1 MRLGSDSHPNK
12 APSSLD
18 AERGSRQPSL
28 ILFTLTCK
36 PARATSNTSAKC
48 QIDAL
53 PSCTGAG
60 INSTEE
66 NSRAD

>member
-1 MRLGSDSHPNK
+1 MKPSSGSHPTK
-12 APSSLD
+12 ASSSLD
-18 AERGSRQPSL
+18 TERGNRRPS
-28 ILFTLTCK
+28 FVTLTCK
-36 PARATSNTSAKC
+36 ATRATSNTSAKC

-53 PSCTGAG
+53 PSRTGAG